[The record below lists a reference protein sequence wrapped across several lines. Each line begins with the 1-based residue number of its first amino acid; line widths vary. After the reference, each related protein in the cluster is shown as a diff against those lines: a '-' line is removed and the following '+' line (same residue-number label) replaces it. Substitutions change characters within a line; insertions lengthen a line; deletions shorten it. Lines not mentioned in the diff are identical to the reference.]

1 VLEFY
6 AQAAQHPAIDRIYL
20 GEAVCSRRQ
29 QLRTADWIG
38 LAQDLRAAG
47 KEVVLTAQALLESES
62 DLKAM
67 RRLMRDAGGLVEAND
82 LGAVKMAQDE
92 GLPFVAGPHLNI
104 YNEQTLAFFAA
115 QGAQRWLPPL
125 EVSGKVVETLHAS
138 RPAGMETEVFAFG
151 KLPLAFSARC
161 FTARHYG
168 LNKDDCQFKCLD
180 HPDGLLVDTREGKHF
195 LTLNG
200 IQTMSAQT
208 ESLLAQMPEL
218 IAMGIDAVRIS
229 PQSAHTFAIVE
240 AFDRARRG
248 EAVMRRPGLGAG
260 RHGQRLLV
268 RQGRHG
274 AGRRVTGADMID
286 SSRIPKIPAFNLPAL
301 IARIGNRL
309 PQFPHSVNLALALNA
324 AKRMGVLRDDAL
336 AEIEGKRF
344 RVTVLDTGMVA
355 DFTYRAGAFRPLWN
369 TADQADLR
377 FAAPLSAY
385 LQMVSRQ
392 EDPDTLFFNRTLS
405 IEGDT
410 ELGLRVKNM
419 LDALEWPALSWQG
432 LQADLPFPRL
442 IASACGSMLA
452 FEQEA
457 A

>member
-1 VLEFY
+1 MQITLGPLLFFWPKAEVMEFY

-38 LAQDLRAAG
+38 LAKDLRAAG

-82 LGAVKMAQDE
+82 LGAVKIARDE

-138 RPAGMETEVFAFG
+138 RPKGMETEVFAFG

-180 HPDGLLVDTREGKHF
+180 HPDGMLVNTREGQHF

-218 IAMGIDAVRIS
+218 LAQGIAAVRIS
-229 PQSAHTFAIVE
+229 PQAQHTFEIIE
-240 AFDRARRG
+240 AFEHA
-248 EAVMRRPGLGAG
+248 
-260 RHGQRLLV
+260 
-268 RQGRHG
+268 RQGVPVVDNPG
-274 AGRRVTGADMID
+274 WAPAG
-286 SSRIPKIPAFNLPAL
+286 L
-301 IARIGNRL
+301 
-309 PQFPHSVNLALALNA
+309 VN
-324 AKRMGVLRDDAL
+324 GFWF
-336 AEIEGKRF
+336 G
-344 RVTVLDTGMVA
+344 
-355 DFTYRAGAFRPLWN
+355 RAG
-369 TADQADLR
+369 TAR
-377 FAAPLSAY
+377 
-385 LQMVSRQ
+385 
-392 EDPDTLFFNRTLS
+392 E
-405 IEGDT
+405 
-410 ELGLRVKNM
+410 
-419 LDALEWPALSWQG
+419 PA
-432 LQADLPFPRL
+432 
-442 IASACGSMLA
+442 
-452 FEQEA
+452 
-457 A
+457 